1 MQVTEGE
8 LEEFVEEVG
17 FSKLVVNKFGRDSVR
32 AELQGQHTVSFPIES
47 KLGKLQRKM
56 DPS

>member
-17 FSKLVVNKFGRDSVR
+17 KLVVNKFGRDSVR